1 MDTTANA
8 PALRTIATIMRAV
21 NALSDVMVAVEV
33 GIAVEVGAAVD
44 ALADALADA
53 DADALALALAL
64 TEGATLLLDAATEEL
79 LAATEL
85 LLDAAALEEEAA
97 AELLEEAG
105 VAGISV
111 EFSVPK
117 YLGTG
122 ISPFITHSPLRGASF
137 SRSLVA
143 ARDLTTP
150 VTTDPFL
157 TSEGLSAEAP
167 FKPKQLVNTHSLA
180 AAKEE
185 EPMVKVIA

>member
-44 ALADALADA
+44 ALAEALAL
-53 DADALALALAL
+53 ADALALALAL

-79 LAATEL
+79 LAAAEL

>member
-1 MDTTANA
+1 MIPSSGGHTAGQPPSSLRCRKA
-8 PALRTIATIMRAV
+8 P
-21 NALSDVMVAVEV
+21 
-33 GIAVEVGAAVD
+33 
-44 ALADALADA
+44 
-53 DADALALALAL
+53 
-64 TEGATLLLDAATEEL
+64 
-79 LAATEL
+79 
-85 LLDAAALEEEAA
+85 A

-150 VTTDPFL
+150 LTTDPFL

-185 EPMVKVIA
+185 EAKDNPEKGHGVWLSRGIGVCPRDPQYIAPAHQSQPASPSPPYQKTLG